1 MRLPAWGTLA
11 LMLAALAAGPAQA
24 ACILRQRAEVP
35 LRVRDGFPFIPATI
49 GGTPVTLLLDTG
61 AQGMLLTPDAASA
74 LRLPTVPGLG
84 TRLLGTGG
92 SRVAPNVILRGL
104 AVGGA
109 AVPDSIVPVAILP
122 GVPQLDP
129 PLAGLLGAPLLA
141 AYDVDLDVPRG
152 RMALYDAKDCGAIPP
167 PMPLPLNVLRLE
179 MTPEGEALVPV
190 EINGQ
195 GFLALLDTGSRATM
209 LTEQAAQRLGLA
221 GPASANLA
229 RGVDGV
235 GLPVRH
241 MRVRTMRVGT
251 DVVANAPVSVSALQ
265 LGFGDMLLGLDY
277 LGRRRTWIS
286 YRSGRVTMGGA
297 PPP

>member
-1 MRLPAWGTLA
+1 MLA
-11 LMLAALAAGPAQA
+11 IVLAALAAGSTQA
-24 ACILRQRAEVP
+24 ACSLRQRAEVP
-35 LRVRDGFPFIPATI
+35 LRIRDGFPFVPATI
-49 GGTPVTLLLDTG
+49 GGMPVTLLLDTG
-61 AQGMLLTPDAASA
+61 AQGMLLTPNAVAR
-74 LRLPTVPGLG
+74 LRLPAAPGPG

-109 AVPDSIVPVAILP
+109 PVPDSIVPVAVLP

-141 AYDVDLDVPRG
+141 AYDIDLDVPHG
-152 RMALYDAKDCGAIPP
+152 RMALYEAKDCGAVPP
-167 PMPLPLNVLRLE
+167 PMPPPLNVLQLE
-179 MTPEGEALVPV
+179 LTPEGEALVPV

-195 GFLALLDTGSRATM
+195 GFLALLDTGSRATI
-209 LTEQAAQRLGLA
+209 LTEESAQRLGLA

-235 GLPVRH
+235 AVPVRH
-241 MRVRTMRVGT
+241 MRVRTMRVGS
-251 DVVANAPVSVSALQ
+251 DVVADAPISVSALQ
-265 LGFGDMLLGLDY
+265 LGRGDMLLGLDY
-277 LGRRRTWIS
+277 LGRRRIWIS

-297 PPP
+297 PPS

>member
-1 MRLPAWGTLA
+1 MRSPAWGTLA
-11 LMLAALAAGPAQA
+11 LVLAALAGPAQA
-24 ACILRQRAEVP
+24 ACALRQRAEVP

-49 GGTPVTLLLDTG
+49 GDTPVTLLLDTG
-61 AQGMLLTPDAASA
+61 AQGILLTPDAAAA
-74 LRLPTVPGLG
+74 LRLQAAPGPG

-92 SRVAPNVILRGL
+92 TRVAPNVILRDL

-109 AVPDSIVPVAILP
+109 AVPDSVVPVAVLP
-122 GVPQLDP
+122 GVPRLDP

-141 AYDVDLDVPRG
+141 AYDVDLDVPHG
-152 RMALYDAKDCGAIPP
+152 RMGLYDAKDCGAVPP
-167 PMPLPLNVLRLE
+167 PVPPPLNVLRLE
-179 MTPEGEALVPV
+179 MTPDGDAAIPV

-195 GFLALLDTGSRATM
+195 GFLALLDTGSRATI

-229 RGVDGV
+229 RGVDGT

-241 MRVRTMRVGT
+241 MRVQTMRVGT

-265 LGFGDMLLGLDY
+265 LGLGDMLLGLDY
-277 LGRRRTWIS
+277 LGRRRVWIS

-297 PPP
+297 SPP

>member
-1 MRLPAWGTLA
+1 MPAWGALA
-11 LMLAALAAGPAQA
+11 LVLAALAAGPAQA

-35 LRVRDGFPFIPATI
+35 LRIRDGFPFVPAAV
-49 GGTPVTLLLDTG
+49 GGIPVTLLLDTG
-61 AQGMLLTPDAASA
+61 AQGMLLTPDAVAA
-74 LRLPTVPGLG
+74 LRLPVAPGPG

-92 SRVAPNVILRGL
+92 SHVAPNVILRGL
-104 AVGGA
+104 TVGGA
-109 AVPDSIVPVAILP
+109 ALPDSVVPVALLP
-122 GVPQLDP
+122 GVPRLDP

-152 RMALYDAKDCGAIPP
+152 RMTLYDARDCGAVPP
-167 PMPLPLNVLRLE
+167 PMPPPFDVLQLE
-179 MTPEGEALVPV
+179 LTPEGEALVPV

-195 GFLALLDTGSRATM
+195 RFLALLDTGSRATI

-235 GLPVRH
+235 PLPVRH
-241 MRVRTMRVGT
+241 VRVRTMRVGT

-265 LGFGDMLLGLDY
+265 LGRGDMLLGLDY
-277 LGRRRTWIS
+277 LGRRRVWIS
-286 YRSGRVTMGGA
+286 YRSARVTMGGA
-297 PPP
+297 PPS